1 MTDTSDT
8 SGPIG
13 TTDAASDTNAP
24 AEVVA
29 RLARLF
35 AEQGEGEY
43 LGEAVTQAEHML
55 QAAACAQRAGASN
68 ALVAASLLHDV
79 GHLFVGDETGEISGR
94 DLMDGG
100 NDNRH
105 SHTGADWLAAA
116 GFPEPV
122 TEPVRLHVAAK
133 RYLCAVEPGYFDRL
147 SAASVYTLSVQG
159 GPMSQEEA
167 AEFARGP
174 YARDAVTLRRWD
186 EAAKDPDADVP
197 DFDHYRALLAD
208 LLVSVPVA

>member
-1 MTDTSDT
+1 MTDTTDT
-8 SGPIG
+8 KNP
-13 TTDAASDTNAP
+13 TTPT
-24 AEVVA
+24 EVVA
-29 RLARLF
+29 RLAKLF
-35 AEQGEGEY
+35 AEQGESEY

-55 QAAACAQRAGASN
+55 QAAACAQRASASN
-68 ALVAASLLHDV
+68 ALIAASLLHDV
-79 GHLFVGDETGEISGR
+79 GHLFVGADTSEISGR
-94 DLMDGG
+94 DLMDAGT
-100 NDNRH
+100 DNRH

-133 RYLCAVEPGYFDRL
+133 RYLCTVEPGYFDQL
-147 SAASVYTLSVQG
+147 SEASVYTLSVQG

-186 EAAKDPDADVP
+186 EAAKDPEADVP

-208 LLVSVPVA
+208 LLIPLL